1 MTKSISVDAL
11 VVGAGPAGLIFARKV
26 ASKGYKVLI
35 VEKENRLAEKACG
48 EGISARVLSTA
59 QIPLKE
65 KNRFVSREIKRA
77 YVYSP
82 SGTKITL
89 GGSEDETLGYIIN
102 KKEFLEVMAEY
113 AASEGA
119 EIMMLE
125 PAKDFERI
133 DGGFNV
139 KTRHYWIKTKLLVGA
154 DGYLS
159 IVARKLGLEKS
170 RERKIIPSIQYVM
183 VNVELNDWEALEFYV
198 GKKVAP
204 LGYAW
209 IFPKDGKKANVG
221 IGVQQ
226 GSPMYYL
233 NKFIESHPEKFAKAT
248 KVEFRGAAV
257 TIGGMLK
264 KIVSD
269 NVILIG
275 EAAGQVIPL
284 TGGGIHSSIAGG
296 SIAADVV
303 AEAFEMNDLSGVRL
317 KKYVDEYNRHWGKRI
332 RDSKK
337 ALEVIDKLSDEELD
351 KLAEI
356 LEPRDVLDLAN
367 GLDITRVAAKLMK
380 HPVFSMRMAAKLL
393 S

>member
-11 VVGAGPAGLIFARKV
+11 VVGAGPAGLMFARKFS
-26 ASKGYKVLI
+26 SKGYRVLV
-35 VEKENRLAEKACG
+35 VEKENRLSEKACG
-48 EGISARVLSTA
+48 EGISARVLMTA
-59 QIPLKE
+59 EIPIKE
-65 KNRFVSREIKRA
+65 KERFVSREIKRA

-82 SGTKITL
+82 SGLRITL
-89 GGSEDETLGYIIN
+89 NGSEEETLGYIIN

-113 AASEGA
+113 ATMEGA
-119 EIMMLE
+119 DIMMME

-133 DGGFNV
+133 DDGFNV
-139 KTRHYWIKTKLLVGA
+139 KTKNCWIKTRLLVGA

-159 IVARKLGLEKS
+159 TVARKLGFERP

-183 VNVELNDWEALEFYV
+183 VNVELDDWEALEFYV
-198 GKKVAP
+198 GKSVAP
-204 LGYAW
+204 YGYAW

-226 GSPMYYL
+226 GAPLYYL
-233 NKFIESHPEKFAKAT
+233 NKFIKDHPEKFGNAT

-264 KIVSD
+264 KIVAD
-269 NVILIG
+269 NVMLIG

-296 SIAADVV
+296 SIAADI
-303 AEAFEMNDLSGVRL
+303 AIEAFEENDLSAVKL
-317 KKYVDEYNRHWGKRI
+317 KKYVEEYNRHWGKRI

-356 LEPRDVLDLAN
+356 LDPKDVLDLAN
-367 GLDITRVAAKLMK
+367 GLNITRVAAKLMK
-380 HPVFSMRMAAKLL
+380 YPVFSIKIASKLL